1 MSPLKN
7 ANRTVLR
14 VTRCVKEAP
23 LLPKVGRSLPE
34 IAFSTARYGV
44 GHKWKIWETPHNE
57 SPQASAARLGKIN
70 E

>member
-7 ANRTVLR
+7 ASRTVLR
-14 VTRCVKEAP
+14 VAQCVKEAP
-23 LLPKVGRSLPE
+23 ALPKVGRGPPE

-44 GHKWKIWETPHNE
+44 ARKWNIWETPHNE